1 MRKNPN
7 LIVPHRRHREG
18 RTDYHQRLELLKSRE
33 PRLVVRKSLN
43 CFYCQIVRYEEKG
56 DKVIASAVS
65 SELKDFGWKFHGGN
79 TPAAYLT
86 GLLCAERAKKHK
98 VSKAILD
105 IGLYKITPG
114 NTLFSALKGAV
125 DGGLNIP
132 YNEKILPSEDRISG
146 KHIAAYAEA
155 VKSDAAKYKKLFSA
169 YVKDKADPSEMPV
182 VFEATKKTIMDSK
195 GERKKSARKAEH
207 KEAKEHKHEEK
218 KHEHNSDEH
227 AHHEHT
233 AEHKEA
239 HHEHKHA
246 EDEHKSA
253 EHHKTEHKH
262 TEHHKKE

>member
-7 LIVPHRRHREG
+7 LIVPHRRQREG
-18 RTDYHQRLELLKSRE
+18 RTDYHQRLRLLKSRE

-56 DKVIASAVS
+56 DKVVASAVS

-125 DGGLNIP
+125 DGGLDVP
-132 YNEKILPSEDRISG
+132 HNEEILPSEDRISG
-146 KHIAAYAEA
+146 KHIAEYAEA

-169 YVKDKADPSEMPV
+169 YIKDKADPAEMPA

-195 GERKKSARKAEH
+195 GERKKSAHKAEH
-207 KEAKEHKHEEK
+207 KEAHTETKEH
-218 KHEHNSDEH
+218 EH
-227 AHHEHT
+227 A
-233 AEHKEA
+233 EA
-239 HHEHKHA
+239 HHEHKT
-246 EDEHKSA
+246 A

>member
-18 RTDYHQRLELLKSRE
+18 RTDYHQRLRLLKSRE

-43 CFYCQIVRYEEKG
+43 CFYCQVVMYEEKG
-56 DKVIASAVS
+56 DKVVASAVS

-98 VSKAILD
+98 VTKAILD

-125 DGGLNIP
+125 DGGLEIP
-132 YNEKILPSEDRISG
+132 HSEEILPSEDRISG
-146 KHIAAYAEA
+146 KHIAEYAEA

-169 YVKDKADPSEMPV
+169 YIKGKADPAEMPAI
-182 VFEATKKTIMDSK
+182 FEATKKTIMDSK
-195 GERKKSARKAEH
+195 GERKKGAHKAEH
-207 KEAKEHKHEEK
+207 KE
-218 KHEHNSDEH
+218 
-227 AHHEHT
+227 
-233 AEHKEA
+233 
-239 HHEHKHA
+239 
-246 EDEHKSA
+246 
-253 EHHKTEHKH
+253 
-262 TEHHKKE
+262 HHKKE